1 MGGSGDHRTPYDVLQ
16 MNATETEAGIGRA
29 LRKARLR
36 RGKSLEEASRET
48 RVKPEYLRALES
60 ESFGVLLGD
69 VYVRGFLRSY
79 ARYLGLNPQKV
90 VSAYER
96 VYGPPSSLATALYP
110 GGGTENVVKLP
121 DGRRRTAWVLAAGA
135 ALIVLISAAAIG
147 LISRSA
153 STPTPAEGSPPPAI
167 PASASIVQVDML
179 AEVPGA
185 ATVTVDGEVQFN
197 GLLDAGEA
205 HSFEGNESIDVH
217 LDSGNTVR
225 LSVNGTDLEAPG
237 LPGHDYDRTFVPS
250 DFRSRESAT
259 AR

>member
-1 MGGSGDHRTPYDVLQ
+1 MR
-16 MNATETEAGIGRA
+16 ATETEAGIGRA

-48 RVKPEYLRALES
+48 RVKPEYLRALEA

-79 ARYLGLNPQKV
+79 ARYLGLNPEKV

-96 VYGPPSSLATALYP
+96 VYGRPASGAISLQQA
-110 GGGTENVVKLP
+110 GGMESVVDLP
-121 DGRRRTAWVLAAGA
+121 EPRRRTAWVLAAGA

-167 PASASIVQVDML
+167 PASKLQVDML

-185 ATVTVDGEVQFN
+185 ATVTVDGEVKFN

-205 HSFEGNESIDVH
+205 HSFTGTKSIEVH
-217 LDSGNTVR
+217 LDSGNTVS
-225 LSVNGTDLEAPG
+225 LTVNGTDLETPG
-237 LPGHDYDRTFVPS
+237 LPGHEYDRTFVPS
-250 DFRSRESAT
+250 DFRSRESAVGG
-259 AR
+259 

>member
-1 MGGSGDHRTPYDVLQ
+1 MH
-16 MNATETEAGIGRA
+16 ATETEAGIGRA

-48 RVKPEYLRALES
+48 RVKPEYLRALEA

-79 ARYLGLNPQKV
+79 ARYLGLSPDKV

-96 VYGPPSSLATALYP
+96 VYGRPKSLAIAVYP
-110 GGGTENVVKLP
+110 QTGVESGVDHPET
-121 DGRRRTAWVLAAGA
+121 RRRTAWVLAAGA

-153 STPTPAEGSPPPAI
+153 STPKPAGGSPPPAI
-167 PASASIVQVDML
+167 SARASEVQVDML

-185 ATVTVDGEVQFN
+185 ATVTVDGDVKFN

-205 HSFEGNESIDVH
+205 HSFTGTKGIDVH
-217 LDSGNTVR
+217 LDSGNTVSLR
-225 LSVNGTDLEAPG
+225 VNGTDLETPG
-237 LPGHDYDRTFVPS
+237 LPGHEYDRTFVPS
-250 DFRSRESAT
+250 DFRSRESAP
-259 AR
+259 AG

>member
-1 MGGSGDHRTPYDVLQ
+1 MQ
-16 MNATETEAGIGRA
+16 ATETEAAGIGRA

-36 RGKSLEEASRET
+36 RGKSLEVASRET
-48 RVKPEYLRALES
+48 RVKPEYLQALEA
-60 ESFGVLLGD
+60 ESFDVLLGD

-96 VYGPPSSLATALYP
+96 VYGRPTPASIAIHPASGIDNGIDTPSS
-110 GGGTENVVKLP
+110 
-121 DGRRRTAWVLAAGA
+121 RRLTAWMLAAGA

-153 STPTPAEGSPPPAI
+153 STPSPAGGSPPPAV
-167 PASASIVQVDML
+167 AARVSEVQVDML

-185 ATVTVDGEVQFN
+185 ATVTVDGEVKFN

-205 HSFEGNESIDVH
+205 HSFTGTENIDVH
-217 LDSGNTVR
+217 LDSGNTVSLR
-225 LSVNGTDLEAPG
+225 VNGTDLETPG

-250 DFRSRESAT
+250 DFRSRESAP
-259 AR
+259 AG